1 MMHRNERIELI
12 RRALENLDNKIKQTD
27 KIPWREDWIFR
38 PIIRLPISCLMFNID
53 NFRTKRQQIEF
64 LQNSNLERSIFDDPE
79 SSRAQ
84 ESQFEILKQ
93 MLNESDEGLKSDL
106 ESHGQDDPAI
116 ITYDGFIVNGNRRIA
131 ALRILGKNFA
141 NCVVLPED
149 ASKDDLYLIEQT
161 LQVSKDFK
169 QPYHWINELISIDFG
184 LNDRKISADSMSKL
198 LRIDVKNVLAKKV
211 QKSLVDEFLE
221 WKGIPK
227 SYNYK
232 MLNDAEQAFGELE
245 KFWRT
250 SKLNQSQK
258 EEAKLALFNLIDVR
272 PPEGRL
278 YGYIGPLFKHF
289 SELHEKLL
297 REEPVD
303 EATKIE
309 RITNTSTQ
317 EKPIDPLIKEV
328 LSLETQ
334 EVVNSK
340 TKKVESLADPT
351 KSFSNTIKIIDALGD
366 VRAEKDEQ
374 NKNDSLITGIDKA
387 LKILSGLS
395 FTPSSTNLKEAE
407 YKLLSIIKKSSSLLE
422 AIRSNNDPN

>member
-12 RRALENLDNKIKQTD
+12 RKALENLDHKVKQTHR
-27 KIPWREDWIFR
+27 IPWREDWIFK
-38 PIIRLPISCLMFNID
+38 PIIRLPISCLMFNVD

-64 LQNSNLERSIFDDPE
+64 LQNSNFEKSIFDDPE
-79 SSRAQ
+79 SSKAQ
-84 ESQFEILKQ
+84 ESQFEILQQ
-93 MLNESDEGLKSDL
+93 MLDESDEGLKSDL
-106 ESHGQDDPAI
+106 ESHGQEDPAI

-131 ALRILGKNFA
+131 ALRLLGKNFA
-141 NCVVLPED
+141 DCVVLPEN

-184 LNDRKISADSMSKL
+184 LNDRKITADSMSKL
-198 LRIDVKNVLAKKV
+198 LRIDVKNVLAKKI

-232 MLNDAEQAFGELE
+232 MLNDAEQAFSELE

-250 SKLNQSQK
+250 SKLSQSKK
-258 EEAKLALFNLIDVR
+258 EEAKLALFNLIDNR

-289 SELHEKLL
+289 TELHEKLL
-297 REEPVD
+297 REEPID
-303 EATKIE
+303 ESTKIGK
-309 RITNTSTQ
+309 ITNVSTQ

-334 EVVNSK
+334 EGLNNKS
-340 TKKVESLADPT
+340 KKVESLADPT

-395 FTPSSTNLKEAE
+395 FTSSSTNLKEAE

-422 AIRSNNDPN
+422 AIRSNNDRS

>member
-12 RRALENLDNKIKQTD
+12 RKGLENLDHKVERTHR
-27 KIPWREDWIFR
+27 IPWREDWIYK
-38 PIIRLPISCLMFNID
+38 PIIKLPISCLMFNID

-64 LQNSNLERSIFDDPE
+64 LQNNNLEKSVFNDPE
-79 SSRAQ
+79 SSNAQ
-84 ESQFEILKQ
+84 ESQYEILKQ
-93 MLNESDEGLKSDL
+93 MLEESDEGLRSDL

-131 ALRILGKNFA
+131 ALLLMGKNFA
-141 NCVVLPED
+141 DCVVLPED

-184 LNDRKISADSMSKL
+184 LYDRKKTPDSMAKL
-198 LRIDVKNVLAKKV
+198 LRIDVKSVLAKRD
-211 QKSLVDEFLE
+211 QKLLVDEFLE

-232 MLNDAEQAFGELE
+232 MLNDAEQAFSELE

-250 SKLNQSQK
+250 SKLNQTQK
-258 EEAKLALFNLIDVR
+258 EQAKLALFNLIENR

-278 YGYIGPLFKHF
+278 YGYIGPLFKNF
-289 SELHEKLL
+289 SDLHERLL
-297 REEPVD
+297 KEEAEDVSIGSEGKPKVSNQD
-303 EATKIE
+303 
-309 RITNTSTQ
+309 
-317 EKPIDPLIKEV
+317 KPIDPLIKDI
-328 LSLETQ
+328 LSLDPQ
-334 EVVNSK
+334 VGNNK
-340 TKKVESLADPT
+340 PKKVESLADPT
-351 KSFSNTIKIIDALGD
+351 KSFTNTIKIIDALGD

-387 LKILSGLS
+387 LKTLSGLN
-395 FTPSSTNLKEAE
+395 FTLNSTSLEEAE
-407 YKLLSIIKKSSSLLE
+407 KKLLLIIKKSSSLLE
-422 AIRSNNDPN
+422 AIRSNNDRR